1 MGPGGDPAI
10 LIQIWKATYPSSQE
24 GGDVFGLMTALVAV
38 GVIVL
43 CACVMR
49 LRK

>member
-10 LIQIWKATYPSSQE
+10 LIQIWQAAYPSSQE
-24 GGDVFGLMTALVAV
+24 GGDVFGLMMALVAV
-38 GVIVL
+38 GVIIL
-43 CACVMR
+43 CVYAAR